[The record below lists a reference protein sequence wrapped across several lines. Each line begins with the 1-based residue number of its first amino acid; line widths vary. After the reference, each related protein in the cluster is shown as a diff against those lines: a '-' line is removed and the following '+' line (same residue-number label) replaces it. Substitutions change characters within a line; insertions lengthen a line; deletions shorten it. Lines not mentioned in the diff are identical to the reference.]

1 MVYSRPEATG
11 KEGGLLNTHR
21 TLELVLSVFPLVF
34 CLSTLPD

>member
-1 MVYSRPEATG
+1 MGYSGSEATG
-11 KEGGLLNTHR
+11 KERGLFNTHG